1 MNKCLV
7 IAACLG
13 MLLLAGC
20 NRCGQWD
27 WYKPCDLIEGR
38 AQRNC
43 GPCGSP
49 CQYQPGQVVRRE
61 WAVPAAGCT
70 PPAAPAPDAPA
81 EAVIIVEEAPAE

>member
-38 AQRNC
+38 AERTC

-49 CQYQPGQVVRRE
+49 CQYRPGQVVRRE
-61 WAVPAAGCT
+61 WAVPAETA
-70 PPAAPAPDAPA
+70 PAAAPAPESPA
-81 EAVIIVEEAPAE
+81 VMEEEAPAGE